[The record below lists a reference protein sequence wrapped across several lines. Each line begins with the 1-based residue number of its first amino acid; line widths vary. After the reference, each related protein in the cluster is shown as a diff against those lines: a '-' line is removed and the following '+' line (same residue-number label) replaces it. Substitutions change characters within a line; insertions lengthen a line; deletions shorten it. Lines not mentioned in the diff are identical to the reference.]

1 MVEIIIPLEMV
12 MLFHNHHQ
20 NKPADCLAKSSMLGM
35 GNFLLSYWS
44 GEFKRL
50 PEQYRLLPLSVV
62 ASHMNAISS
71 AEIMTHFGLHT

>member
-1 MVEIIIPLEMV
+1 MV

-44 GEFKRL
+44 GEFKSL
-50 PEQYRLLPLSVV
+50 PEQYRLLSLPLVV
-62 ASHMNAISS
+62 SQMSISLMAS
-71 AEIMTHFGLHT
+71 